1 MNNGFAAELARFG
14 PGRLSAPVPRAEARA
29 YCRRLA
35 QTHYENFSVASLFLP
50 RRLLAP
56 FHSVYAYCRW
66 ADDLADETGGGQ
78 TSLDLL
84 QWWRQELLR
93 CYDGTA
99 THPVFVALRDTV
111 RRFHIPPNPFLDLLV
126 AFEQDQ
132 RVKRYQTYEEVLGY
146 CRYSA
151 NPVGH
156 LVLYLCESYN
166 PTNARHADSI
176 CTALQLANFWQ
187 DVARDLD
194 IGRVYLPEE
203 DRRHFAYSDAD
214 LEARRFTPAFAEL
227 LRFEV
232 DRARALF
239 RAGSPLVRR
248 LPADVQADLELFL
261 QGGLAILRK
270 VEEQGYNVWQTR
282 PALGKWD
289 KLALVGGVF
298 LRQWKSSLW

>member
-1 MNNGFAAELARFG
+1 
-14 PGRLSAPVPRAEARA
+14 
-29 YCRRLA
+29 
-35 QTHYENFSVASLFLP
+35 
-50 RRLLAP
+50 
-56 FHSVYAYCRW
+56 
-66 ADDLADETGGGQ
+66 
-78 TSLDLL
+78 
-84 QWWRQELLR
+84 
-93 CYDGTA
+93 
-99 THPVFVALRDTV
+99 V
-111 RRFHIPPNPFLDLLV
+111 RRFQIPPDPFLQLLV

-132 RVKRYQTYEEVLGY
+132 RVKRYQTYEQVLGY

-166 PTNARHADSI
+166 QTNVNYSDNI

-203 DRRHFAYSDAD
+203 DRRHYGYTDAD

-232 DRARALF
+232 DRACALF
-239 RAGSPLVRR
+239 RAGAPLVGR
-248 LPADVQADLELFL
+248 LPADVQADIELFL

-270 VEEQGYNVWQTR
+270 VEDQGYNVWQNR
-282 PALGKWD
+282 PALSKWD
-289 KLALVGGVF
+289 KLTLVGGVF
-298 LRQWKSSLW
+298 LRQWKSCLW